1 MNLLTKQKQ
10 LTDIENKFLVIKG
23 ERGRGQIKSLG
34 LEDINYYI

>member
-1 MNLLTKQKQ
+1 MNLLNKNK